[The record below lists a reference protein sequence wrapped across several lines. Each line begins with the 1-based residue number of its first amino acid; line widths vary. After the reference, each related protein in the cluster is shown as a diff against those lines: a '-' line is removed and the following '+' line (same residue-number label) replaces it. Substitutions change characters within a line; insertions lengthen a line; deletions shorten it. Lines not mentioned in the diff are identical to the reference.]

1 VLAVG
6 TGAVLVPIKSISIR
20 SLSEKVEYPHD
31 ENKPQLGFARLFH
44 ALPGIQR
51 GLLPDEFG
59 WCKTVDAPEAYS
71 DVFVEGLA
79 PENIY
84 VSPL

>member
-1 VLAVG
+1 MLAVG

-20 SLSEKVEYPHD
+20 SSSDKFEYPHD
-31 ENKPQLGFARLFH
+31 ENKPQPGFARLFH

-71 DVFVEGLA
+71 DGLVDGLA
-79 PENIY
+79 PKNLY
-84 VSPL
+84 ASSL